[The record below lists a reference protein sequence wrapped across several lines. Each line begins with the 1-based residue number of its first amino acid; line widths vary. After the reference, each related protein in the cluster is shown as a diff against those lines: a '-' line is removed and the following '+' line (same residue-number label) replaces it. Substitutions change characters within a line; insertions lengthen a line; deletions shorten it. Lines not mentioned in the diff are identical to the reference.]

1 MPYDLTDRR
10 MSSVNEGTYGSAS
23 LVLRRLPPNTTAEA
37 VRTMLLFTKD
47 LHDAEIVPNDR
58 PDDQGF
64 VMALA
69 RFSSLASA
77 QEAQLMLDGKPN
89 TDGSASMSVEIANL
103 PTFSS
108 GFRRNTIDPGL
119 SRPVSQISSP
129 NGRTSRYAFDSV
141 NRAPNSPAIS
151 PPDSTVTDG
160 AGGAFSGI
168 PQQRSPRSSLM
179 HDRARISGKSVIS
192 DEGGDEETDG
202 LLRDPV
208 GYMKKDNSRTVG
220 RRQNGHQPPYQD
232 FARMLSLNTN
242 MAESSPAQYHT
253 PRSAYAVQSPRTP
266 FSPGKSGYA
275 NTNPYIRHNFP
286 PANPADQNPPCNTL
300 YVGNLPMDTSE
311 DELKAMFAKQRG
323 YKRLCF
329 RTKQNGPMCFVEF
342 EDVSFAT
349 KALNELYGAQLHNSV
364 KGGIR
369 LSFSKNPLGV
379 RSGQPGSTTAPAT
392 PLNASGPS
400 FVHGA
405 AMSPGGLSI
414 ANGPPP
420 GLAAPS
426 GGPANGPGHTGQYVG
441 LGMRNPHSGSGLT
454 SLDANMYPDYML
466 GR

>member
-1 MPYDLTDRR
+1 MPYDFGDRR
-10 MSSVNEGTYGSAS
+10 MSSVNEGPYGTAS
-23 LVLRRLPPNTTAEA
+23 LTLRRLPQNTTSEA
-37 VRTMLLFTKD
+37 LKTMLLFAKD
-47 LHDAEIVPNDR
+47 LQDTDVVPSERADE
-58 PDDQGF
+58 QGF
-64 VMALA
+64 ATAVA

-89 TDGSASMSVEIANL
+89 TDGSAVMSVEVT
-103 PTFSS
+103 PTSAPNS
-108 GFRRNTIDPGL
+108 GFRRNTIDPSL
-119 SRPVSQISSP
+119 SQSMSQHSSSAA
-129 NGRTSRYAFDSV
+129 RTSRYAFDSLKGTG
-141 NRAPNSPAIS
+141 AMS
-151 PPDSTVTDG
+151 PPGSALTDG
-160 AGGAFSGI
+160 TGTGHPGFSRQG
-168 PQQRSPRSSLM
+168 RSPQGSFA

-208 GYMKKDNSRTVG
+208 GYMKKDNSRTAN
-220 RRQNGHQPPYQD
+220 RRQKGFQPPYQE
-232 FARMLSLNTN
+232 FNRILSLNTN
-242 MAESSPAQYHT
+242 MPGTPPAPYST
-253 PRSAYAVQSPRTP
+253 PRSALNVQSPRSP
-266 FSPGKSGYA
+266 FPAGNTGYG
-275 NTNPYIRHNFP
+275 NSNPYIRHNYP

-379 RSGQPGSTTAPAT
+379 RSGQPSGNNGLST
-392 PLNASGPS
+392 PLSASGPT
-400 FVHGA
+400 FAQGTP
-405 AMSPGGLSI
+405 MSPGGLSI

-420 GLAAPS
+420 GLAAPNAVPS
-426 GGPANGPGHTGQYVG
+426 NGSSLASYYAG
-441 LGMRNPHSGSGLT
+441 LGLRSPQSASESDVGTL
-454 SLDANMYPDYML
+454 YPDYML